1 MGNLSSIRLK
11 NHKKESHKGSQE
23 KVVSKADTAR
33 FLMRRLVN
41 MDRHIML
48 GHLNK
53 LHIIK
58 EIA

>member
-1 MGNLSSIRLK
+1 MLISDRKTYFII
-11 NHKKESHKGSQE
+11 KEPDRQP
-23 KVVSKADTAR
+23 
-33 FLMRRLVN
+33 RRLVN